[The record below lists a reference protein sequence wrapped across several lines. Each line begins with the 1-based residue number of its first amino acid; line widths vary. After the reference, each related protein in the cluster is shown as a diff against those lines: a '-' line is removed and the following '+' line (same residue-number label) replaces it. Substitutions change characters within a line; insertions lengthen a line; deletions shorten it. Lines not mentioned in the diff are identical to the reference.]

1 MVADEPEKE
10 YVSFLCRHCNVHSRS
25 DVIIS
30 APYVEEMEH
39 APGQTH
45 LGPEY
50 RYRLVRCS
58 HCYDLSL
65 LMAMRYASVG
75 DADYFDNDV
84 AVYPAPPRRMSSA
97 VPKKLQECFLEA
109 RTCYEAR
116 AYTAS
121 AIMCRRSLE
130 LLAVERGV
138 AEKNLAQSLLK
149 LKDNGDIDQR
159 LYDWCNQLRLVG
171 NEAAHGVG
179 SDTSQADAK
188 DMTDLAEAIID
199 YVYVFQAR
207 YEEFRNRR
215 SQQP

>member
-1 MVADEPEKE
+1 
-10 YVSFLCRHCNVHSRS
+10 
-25 DVIIS
+25 
-30 APYVEEMEH
+30 
-39 APGQTH
+39 
-45 LGPEY
+45 
-50 RYRLVRCS
+50 
-58 HCYDLSL
+58 
-65 LMAMRYASVG
+65 
-75 DADYFDNDV
+75 
-84 AVYPAPPRRMSSA
+84 MSSA